1 MTAPRPHCRASTSL
15 RRNGGMRRFL
25 ERVITRDVRVPLSD
39 DDREM
44 EHSWRCIPV
53 PPSDDPNWFVLDSSR
68 GYKTVWGR
76 WHESGGH
83 A

>member
-1 MTAPRPHCRASTSL
+1 MTGQHRL
-15 RRNGGMRRFL
+15 L
-25 ERVITRDVRVPLSD
+25 ERQITRDARVPISD

-53 PPSDDPNWFVLDSSR
+53 PPTDDDNWFILDSSSDR
-68 GYKTVWGR
+68 KTVWGR
-76 WHESGGH
+76 RHDAEGR